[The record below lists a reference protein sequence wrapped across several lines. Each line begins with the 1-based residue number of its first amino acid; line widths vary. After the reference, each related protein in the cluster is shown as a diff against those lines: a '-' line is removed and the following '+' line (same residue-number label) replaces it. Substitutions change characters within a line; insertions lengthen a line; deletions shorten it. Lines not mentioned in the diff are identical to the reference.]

1 MADDLALRGAADR
14 TRIDV
19 NEDHELRYWTHTLG
33 VSEEELRKA
42 VAAVGVSASAV
53 REHLGLS

>member
-19 NEDHELRYWTHTLG
+19 NEDHELRYWMQALDVG
-33 VSEEELRKA
+33 EEELRKA
-42 VAAVGVSASAV
+42 VADVGVSARAV
-53 REHLGLS
+53 REHLGKP

>member
-19 NEDHELRYWTHTLG
+19 NEDHELRYWMQALD
-33 VSEEELRKA
+33 VDEEELRKA
-42 VAAVGVSASAV
+42 VADVGVSARAV
-53 REHLGLS
+53 REHLGKP